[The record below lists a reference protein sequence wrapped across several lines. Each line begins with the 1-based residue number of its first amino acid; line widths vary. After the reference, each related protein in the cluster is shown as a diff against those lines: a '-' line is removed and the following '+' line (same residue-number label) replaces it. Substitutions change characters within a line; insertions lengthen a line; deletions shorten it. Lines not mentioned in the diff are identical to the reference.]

1 MTALRLISQSC
12 SQVLVQRGDPVP
24 RHVSVFI
31 GPNTPVCRVEVE
43 VFDALIGRFD
53 QLAANDN
60 EPPNP
65 HVCGGHDPP
74 KRQLISTAQRNQG

>member
-1 MTALRLISQSC
+1 MTALRLVTPKRPQG
-12 SQVLVQRGDPVP
+12 LVQRGDPVP
-24 RHVSVFI
+24 RRVSVFI
-31 GPNTPVCRVEVE
+31 GPDMPVCRVEVE

-65 HVCGGHDPP
+65 DVCRGHDPP
-74 KRQLISTAQRNQG
+74 EHQ